1 MRFQRALPIILAFA
15 LASCASTE
23 PFQIASSPSG
33 GYCASFGG
41 QVRPDDVRPQLLFST
56 AESVLASGYQYFRVI
71 AYAGSGQPTANIS
84 PRASTSQQGQLYFE
98 VLSGPSPLENTYDS
112 VQVIQQ
118 ASPKLKR
125 GLHPTTG
132 SAQLRPQAPT
142 PRA

>member
-1 MRFQRALPIILAFA
+1 MKLQRTVPIILAFA
-15 LASCASTE
+15 LASCASTD

-41 QVRPDDVRPQLLFST
+41 QVRPDEVHPQLFLST
-56 AESVLASGYQYFRVI
+56 AESVLASGYKYFRVI
-71 AYAGSGQPTANIS
+71 AYAESGQPTANIS
-84 PRASTSQQGQLYFE
+84 PRPSTSQHGQLYFE
-98 VLSGPSPLENTYDS
+98 VLSGPSSLENTYDS

-118 ASPKLKR
+118 ASPTLKR

-132 SAQLRPQAPT
+132 RAQLKPQTPA